1 MRDGAERKADS
12 EAVEVGA
19 RRCRDAAGV
28 TVGEALAE
36 ATGRLAASGIDT
48 ARLDAELLAGKALG
62 RSRTEL
68 YLDPEREL
76 AGGEEEA
83 YRALVDRRALREP
96 AAYILGEWGFRRLTL
111 AVDPRVLIP
120 RPGTE
125 SVVERC
131 LELLRGL
138 DTPEVLDAGT
148 GSGAIALAIADEHP
162 GARVTAIDASDDA
175 LAVARANADRAGL
188 DVRLLLHDFGGD
200 LGGPFDLVVSNP
212 PYVFEHELPDAPAG
226 APRSSRSLRSS
237 TADRRRRW
245 RAQLATRSGP
255 AARSCSRSATSGG
268 RRSPACS
275 ESSATRTSPSRRI

>member
-1 MRDGAERKADS
+1 VRDEAERN
-12 EAVEVGA
+12 
-19 RRCRDAAGV
+19 AGV
-28 TVGEALAE
+28 TVSEALADAE
-36 ATGRLAASGIDT
+36 VRLAASGIDT

-111 AVDPRVLIP
+111 AVDPHVLIP

-131 LELLRGL
+131 LELLRGI

-162 GARVTAIDASDDA
+162 GARVTAIDASKDA
-175 LAVARANADRAGL
+175 LTVARANAARAGL
-188 DVRLLLHDFGGD
+188 DVRLLLHDLGGD

-212 PYVFEHELPDAPAG
+212 PYVFEHELPGLQPE
-226 APRSSRSLRSS
+226 LRFEPEV
-237 TADRRRRW
+237 ALVDRGQTEAV
-245 RAQLATRSGP
+245 AQ
-255 AARSCSRSATSGG
+255 AARAALRPGG
-268 RRSPACS
+268 SLVLEVGDERGLEVAGMLRDLGYGAVAVGQDLTGRDRVVEGRWTP
-275 ESSATRTSPSRRI
+275 

>member
-1 MRDGAERKADS
+1 MRRT
-12 EAVEVGA
+12 VCA
-19 RRCRDAAGV
+19 RRSPRRRR
-28 TVGEALAE
+28 
-36 ATGRLAASGIDT
+36 RLEASGIDT

-76 AGGEEEA
+76 AGGEEERVP
-83 YRALVDRRALREP
+83 RARRPAGAARA

-111 AVDPRVLIP
+111 QVDPRVLIP
-120 RPGTE
+120 RPDTE

-138 DTPEVLDAGT
+138 DGPEVLDAGT

-175 LAVARANADRAGL
+175 LAVARANAARAGL
-188 DVRLLLHDFGGD
+188 DVRLLLHDLGGD

-212 PYVFEHELPDAPAG
+212 PYVFEHELAGAPAG
-226 APRSSRSLRSS
+226 APLRAGARARRPR
-237 TADRRRRW
+237 TDGGGGARGPRRAPARRLARARGRRRARGGD
-245 RAQLATRSGP
+245 RGP
-255 AARSCSRSATSGG
+255 AR
-268 RRSPACS
+268 
-275 ESSATRTSPSRRI
+275 ESSATRRSRSTQDLTGRDRVVEGRWTP